1 MSNPS
6 VAKWQRNNQPLFD
19 NITYLLLTRT
29 ITLFETRQ
37 SISEQYI
44 PISWIEKLN
53 QKVKILN
60 PADEKA
66 VPGVDNVGLILTKGT
81 F

>member
-1 MSNPS
+1 MERWQKSNQ
-6 VAKWQRNNQPLFD
+6 ALFD
-19 NITYLLLTRT
+19 NLSYLLLTRT

-53 QKVKILN
+53 QKVKIIN
-60 PADEKA
+60 QMEDKA
-66 VPGVDNVGLILTKGT
+66 TVGGDMVDLELT
-81 F
+81 